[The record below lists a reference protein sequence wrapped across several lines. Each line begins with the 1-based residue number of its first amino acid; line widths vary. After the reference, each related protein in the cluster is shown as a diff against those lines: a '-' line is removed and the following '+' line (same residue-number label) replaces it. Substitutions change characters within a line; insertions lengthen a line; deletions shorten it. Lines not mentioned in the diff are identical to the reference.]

1 MKSSNLVAIEHNSLK
16 AAHHLFKSL
25 SAERQ

>member
-1 MKSSNLVAIEHNSLK
+1 MKSDNLVDIEHNSLK

-25 SAERQ
+25 TAERQ